1 LLPAIV
7 FYLMYKKEKLILV
20 KNAIANVIR
29 GGATALVAI
38 ALPPFL
44 TRLMSPS
51 AFGAWVL
58 ILQLSAFVGYL
69 DFGIQTAVGRF
80 VAHANER
87 GDTEHRDRIVN
98 TSLAV
103 LSLTCLVCIL
113 ATAIAAFLLP
123 RFFSQL
129 PSSLV
134 ADTRVAFVLVAS
146 SLAIGLP
153 ASVINGIFVGLQR
166 NEIPAATIGGS
177 RIFSAVLLI
186 LVIRQG
192 GNLRQMAVAVAL
204 VNLATYLI
212 QYIIFRRMAP
222 RARLSPRLVS
232 RKTSRELFDYCWS
245 LTIWSFAML
254 LITGL
259 DITLVGHFQFG
270 AVAFY
275 AVAASLV
282 TFIAG
287 LQNAVFNALIPATAV
302 LHARGD
308 PAELGR
314 IMIVATRYGA
324 FLLLLTGLP
333 IIILA
338 RNVLTL
344 WVGSAYAAH
353 GVRLLQVLVAANII
367 RLSATPYVVTLIGA
381 GQQKLLVV
389 TPILEGF
396 SNLLVSVAAGY
407 FLGAMGVALG
417 TLLGS
422 FIGVG
427 GNFFYNMR
435 RTTSLKFRISDYL
448 RDGLLRPSVC
458 AIPVVALVLIL
469 HGFPHTS
476 LLLLWIS
483 ATLALLTTVACLWH
497 WGLSDREREK
507 LRPQQV
513 LALAARGF
521 DADR

>member
-1 LLPAIV
+1 
-7 FYLMYKKEKLILV
+7 MDKKEKLVVV
-20 KNAIANVIR
+20 KNAFANVIR

-44 TRLMSPS
+44 TSLMSPGAFS
-51 AFGAWVL
+51 AWAL

-80 VAHANER
+80 VAQSNER
-87 GDTEHRDRIVN
+87 GDAEHRDRIVS

-103 LSLTCLVCIL
+103 LSATCVLCIL
-113 ATAIAAFLLP
+113 GTGVLAVLLP
-123 RFFSQL
+123 RFFSQM
-129 PSSLV
+129 PSILV
-134 ADTRVAFVLVAS
+134 GDTRVALLLVAS

-166 NEIPAATIGGS
+166 NEVPAAIIGGS
-177 RIFSAVLLI
+177 RVLSAVLLI
-186 LVIRQG
+186 LVVKHG
-192 GNLRQMAVAVAL
+192 GNLRQMAVAVTA
-204 VNLATYLI
+204 VNLATYLV
-212 QYIIFRRMAP
+212 QYIIFRGMVP
-222 RARLSPRLVS
+222 RARLSPHLVS
-232 RKTSRELFDYCWS
+232 RKTGHELFDCCWS

-259 DITLVGHFQFG
+259 DVTLVGYFQFG
-270 AVAFY
+270 AVAYY

-302 LHARGD
+302 VHARGD
-308 PAELGR
+308 SAELGR

-333 IIILA
+333 IIIFA

-344 WVGSAYAAH
+344 WVGSAYAAQ

-381 GQQKLLVV
+381 GQQRLLIV
-389 TPILEGF
+389 TPILEGL
-396 SNLLVSVAAGY
+396 SNLLMSIAAGHW
-407 FLGAMGVALG
+407 LGAEGVALG
-417 TLLGS
+417 TLFGS
-422 FIGVG
+422 FVGIG
-427 GNFFYNMR
+427 GNLFYNMR
-435 RTTSLKFRISDYL
+435 RTTSLKFRVSDYL

-458 AIPVVALVLIL
+458 AVPVIAFEFIVHV
-469 HGFPHTS
+469 FPHTS

-483 ATLALLTTVACLWH
+483 AILALLTTVACVWR
-497 WGLSDREREK
+497 WGLSGKEREK
-507 LRPQQV
+507 LRPRQS

-521 DADR
+521 DAHR